1 MKIAISSQNKRTVT
15 GHPGKCRKFWVYSV
29 LNGQIQNRTLL
40 ELSEEQMFHNHP
52 KDQSHPLHE
61 VDVLI
66 SGMMAVWLQEWLSKY
81 QVKALATS
89 ETDLDQTV
97 DLYLKDSL
105 PLIPVHGGHN
115 HGVVNQPS

>member
-29 LNGQIQNRTLL
+29 LDGQREDRTLL

-52 KDQSHPLHE
+52 KDQPHAIHE

-66 SGMMAVWLQEWLSKY
+66 SGMMAVWLQEWLDKY
-81 QVKALATS
+81 QVKTFATS
-89 ETDLDQTV
+89 ETDLDQAV
-97 DLYLKDSL
+97 DLYLQDSL
-105 PLIPVHGGHN
+105 PLIPVHRGHRD
-115 HGVVNQPS
+115 GAKC